1 MVARLAFV
9 PKSMPPRAIAGSTG
23 ETLYIDRGSHMRGQ
37 EREQERLLHVAIG
50 SKFRN

>member
-9 PKSMPPRAIAGSTG
+9 PKSIAPPIACGTG
-23 ETLYIDRGSHMRGQ
+23 ETLYIDRGCHMRGQ
-37 EREQERLLHVAIG
+37 EREQERPLHVAIG